1 MRLAHEVAIITG
13 AARGIGKAISL
24 ALVKEGAA
32 VVLSDVNEEVHKVAE
47 EIRQSGGEAA
57 SIVGNVT
64 KQADCEAMVDLALK
78 TFNKLDILV
87 NNAGIT
93 KDNLLLRMTEA
104 DWDAVLDINLKGT
117 FLCTKAAIKPMM
129 KQRSGK
135 IINIASVVGQMG
147 NTGQA
152 NYSASKGGVISFTKT
167 MAKELGSRNIRVN
180 AVAPGFI
187 ESKMTDVLSDE
198 ARANLISLI
207 PLGTLGKPEY
217 VANAVVFL
225 ASPEACYLT
234 GQVLNVDGGMV
245 MFG

>member
-13 AARGIGKAISL
+13 AARGIGKAITL
-24 ALVKEGAA
+24 ALVKQGAA
-32 VVLSDVNEEVHKVAE
+32 VVLSDVSEEVHKVAE
-47 EIRQSGGEAA
+47 EIRQSGGEAT

-93 KDNLLLRMTEA
+93 KDNLLLRMSEE

-147 NTGQA
+147 NPGQA
-152 NYSASKGGVISFTKT
+152 NYSASKGGVIAFTKT
-167 MAKELGSRNIRVN
+167 MAKELGTRNIRVN
-180 AVAPGFI
+180 AIAPGFI
-187 ESKMTDVLSDE
+187 ESKMTEVLSEE
-198 ARANLISLI
+198 ARAKLTSLI

-217 VANAVVFL
+217 IANAVVFL
-225 ASPEACYLT
+225 VSTEACYLT

-245 MFG
+245 M